1 MLMFGET
8 CELKTCSRCRC
19 TLVLVEY
26 FEKNRKGEYYK
37 LCNGC
42 RGRGRTDNEQFRER
56 HYWDYGLCDKCGNKY
71 SVNRGLST
79 HQRTWLCAK
88 SELGRDTN
96 LDDFY
101 KWILD
106 NKDNLLSMY
115 QSKVPSAEAWF
126 MQKEDKQ

>member
-1 MLMFGET
+1 MSVEN
-8 CELKTCSRCRC
+8 LKRCSNCKC
-19 TLVLVEY
+19 TLAVADY
-26 FEKNRKGEYYK
+26 FEKNRKGELYK
-37 LCNGC
+37 TCNTC
-42 RGRGRTDNEQFRER
+42 RGKFRQYDKTFREKHFSEYR
-56 HYWDYGLCDKCGNKY
+56 VCEKCGNKY
-71 SVNRGLST
+71 SVNGGLST

-101 KWILD
+101 KWLLD

-115 QSKVPSAEAWF
+115 QSKVPFAEAWF

>member
-1 MLMFGET
+1 MIGEI

-19 TLVLVEY
+19 TLLLSDY

-42 RGRGRTDNEQFRER
+42 RSRGRIADERFRKN
-56 HYWDYGLCDKCGNKY
+56 HYKEFIVCEKCNNKY

-79 HQRTWLCAK
+79 HQRTWLC
-88 SELGRDTN
+88 SQSSLGREPN
-96 LDDFY
+96 LEDFY
-101 KWILD
+101 KWVLD
-106 NKDNLLSMY
+106 NRDNLLPMY
-115 QSKVPSAEAWF
+115 KHAVPTAESYF

>member
-19 TLVLVEY
+19 TLMLSEY

-42 RGRGRTDNEQFRER
+42 RGRGRTNNEQFREK
-56 HYWDYGLCDKCGNKY
+56 HYSDYNVCEKCNNKY

-79 HQRTWLCAK
+79 HQRTWFCAK
-88 SELGRDTN
+88 SGLGREPN
-96 LDDFY
+96 LEDFY
-101 KWILD
+101 RCVLD
-106 NKDNLLSMY
+106 NRDNLLSMY
-115 QSKVPSAEAWF
+115 KHAVPTAETYF
-126 MQKEDKQ
+126 MQREDKQ